1 LAVVTS
7 TFNKVMPHID
17 IERLVL
23 NYSYHIIL
31 CITFSITAAL
41 RAYISRTT
49 LHNILKLKLHLVNAL
64 RYNLRIKN

>member
-1 LAVVTS
+1 
-7 TFNKVMPHID
+7 MPHID

-41 RAYISRTT
+41 RTYMSGSS
-49 LHNILKLKLHLVNAL
+49 LHNISKLKINPVNSL
-64 RYNLRIKN
+64 RYMLRVKN